1 MTTQDYVSICHTIA
15 ETYHQWPE
23 TSCSMLKALRESPI
37 AFYWR
42 HIAKAAPP
50 KSSASLSYGSLL
62 HIWGEVGDAS
72 FWEMVQVVPSALCT
86 ATGAVSK
93 KADAWKADQDPDDL
107 IVSPSDDKKLRHQ
120 TEALLRNQEVRML
133 LANTEDT
140 EFNIRWKWNN
150 HDVRCRVDGRT
161 DDAVYDWKT
170 CRDEN
175 PISTWYKSCLKWG
188 YDMQSAMYQN
198 AQTAIGMPE
207 ERMRFIVTSTLWPY
221 ENAVVVLPEEVLQQG
236 YTKCMN
242 LLDELQSRKEW
253 DCWERYEA
261 QGVTE
266 LAFPAYLLK
275 GDQHAT
281 DRWAT

>member
-1 MTTQDYVSICHTIA
+1 MTNYPTVCKTEA
-15 ETYHQWPE
+15 ETYHGWPE

-50 KSSASLSYGSLL
+50 KQSGSLSYGTLL
-62 HIWGEVGDAS
+62 HIWGEIGDKP
-72 FWEMVQVVPSALCT
+72 FWSQAKTIPIELCT
-86 ATGAVSK
+86 ATGAVAK
-93 KADAWKADQDPDDL
+93 KAKSWVEDQGPDA
-107 IVSPSDDKKLRHQ
+107 IIISPSDEKKLRHQ
-120 TEALLRNQEVRML
+120 TEALLRNPEVRKIL
-133 LANTEDT
+133 SQTIDT
-140 EFNIRWKWNN
+140 EFNIRWLWEGSPC
-150 HDVRCRVDGRT
+150 RSRVDGMT
-161 DDAVYDWKT
+161 EESFYDWKT

-175 PISTWYKSCLKWG
+175 PIATWYKSCLKWG

-198 AQTAIGMPE
+198 AAIAVDYPST
-207 ERMRFIVTSTLWPY
+207 RMQFIVTSTLWPY
-221 ENAVVVLPEEVLQQG
+221 ENAVVVLPYEVLQQG

-242 LLDELQSRKEW
+242 LLEELQSRKEW

-275 GDQHAT
+275 GE
-281 DRWAT
+281 